1 MVRNL
6 LQMNKFPIAPIVE
19 MIGMRMR
26 AATVCETKV
35 ATPVVKPRMQ
45 IRASQ
50 GLDKGNALVIPSDK

>member
-1 MVRNL
+1 
-6 LQMNKFPIAPIVE
+6 MNKFPIAPIVE